1 MSWSSMSKN
10 IGVKWNLPPQRLSS
24 ADKPTSLRFWG
35 NTIAWRYRWVLVN
48 KNSNKTEHTVLQQWI
63 LSPLEEIKEL
73 GSPQI
78 FIFLRTS
85 NHCQSEQGELHN
97 KSHCSPRKAQRQN
110 SKVVIEQRKKWQKKN
125 KKNHTILSLWKIH
138 FFSTIFFYKGI
149 YSHSLL
155 CKQSPI

>member
-73 GSPQI
+73 DSPQI

-110 SKVVIEQRKKWQKKN
+110 SKVVIEQRKNDEKK
-125 KKNHTILSLWKIH
+125 KKHYTQPLKNT
-138 FFSTIFFYKGI
+138 FFFYYFFYKGI

>member
-35 NTIAWRYRWVLVN
+35 NTIVWRYRWVLVN
-48 KNSNKTEHTVLQQWI
+48 KNNNKTEHTVLQQWI

-73 GSPQI
+73 DSPQI

-110 SKVVIEQRKKWQKKN
+110 SKVVIEQRKNDEKKSYSVRK

-138 FFSTIFFYKGI
+138 FFLLFFFFF
-149 YSHSLL
+149 L
-155 CKQSPI
+155 

>member
-35 NTIAWRYRWVLVN
+35 NTIVWRYRWVLVN
-48 KNSNKTEHTVLQQWI
+48 KNNNKTEHTVLQQWI

-73 GSPQI
+73 DSPQI

-97 KSHCSPRKAQRQN
+97 KSTKTKLQSGNRAK
-110 SKVVIEQRKKWQKKN
+110 KKWW
-125 KKNHTILSLWKIH
+125 KKNHIVWEKKKSHYTQPLKNT
-138 FFSTIFFYKGI
+138 FFSTFF
-149 YSHSLL
+149 LFFL
-155 CKQSPI
+155 